1 MTEKR
6 KETRFAIEARIKWA
20 NSNRIIES
28 NTRDISYSG
37 VFVETLAP
45 CAIGE
50 KIKITIPVINGTI
63 ETEGEVRWIRED
75 EEGIPE
81 GMGIY
86 FLREL
91 SRAEK
96 DAVKIMLIGSNTET
110 LIG

>member
-6 KETRFAIEARIKWA
+6 KEPRFAIDAPIKWS

-37 VFVETLAP
+37 VFIETLAP
-45 CAIGE
+45 CEVGE
-50 KIKITIPVINGTI
+50 RIKISIPIVSGTI
-63 ETEGEVRWIRED
+63 DVEGEVRWVREGD
-75 EEGIPE
+75 DGALE
-81 GMGIY
+81 GMGVY

-91 SRAEK
+91 NFAERN
-96 DAVKIMLIGSNTET
+96 AIKIMLIGSETET

>member
-6 KETRFAIEARIKWA
+6 KETRFAISAPIKWS

-37 VFVETLAP
+37 VFVETLPP
-45 CAIGE
+45 CEVGE
-50 KIKITIPVINGTI
+50 KIKITIPVVNEAV

-75 EEGIPE
+75 ESGNPE

-91 SRAEK
+91 TFAEK
-96 DAVKIMLIGSNTET
+96 NAIKIMLIGSETET

>member
-1 MTEKR
+1 MTERR
-6 KETRFAIEARIKWA
+6 KEPRFTITAAIKWS
-20 NSNRIIES
+20 NGNRIIES

-45 CAIGE
+45 CEVGE
-50 KIKITIPVINGTI
+50 TIKISIPIVSGTI
-63 ETEGEVRWIRED
+63 EVEGEVRWIRED
-75 EEGIPE
+75 DEGHPE

-91 SRAEK
+91 SFAERN
-96 DAVKIMLIGSNTET
+96 AIKIMLIGSDTET